1 MLRKNHPKPLQHGSR
16 AAVLVSELRLPSPIV
31 WFDRSLI
38 EPIVSL
44 SGPLT
49 RPQSPPPSWWVML
62 RRSSPSSLCWDSTRT
77 RLHPLPPTTTHSM
90 VRSATSNI
98 ASNQRAE
105 QVFLVFIDTTHK
117 RRRCHPQSSRNCTCM
132 SWDVILQKYECIHVT
147 LKSQM
152 FPNVPKRSLVKSLN
166 LKQDVQTTE
175 HSGEWRDIIMTS
187 LSQPQSA
194 VSWVSL

>member
-38 EPIVSL
+38 EPIVSP

-117 RRRCHPQSSRNCTCM
+117 NVVV
-132 SWDVILQKYECIHVT
+132 VILSPPGTALV
-147 LKSQM
+147 
-152 FPNVPKRSLVKSLN
+152 FPRI
-166 LKQDVQTTE
+166 VQ
-175 HSGEWRDIIMTS
+175 
-187 LSQPQSA
+187 
-194 VSWVSL
+194 

>member
-38 EPIVSL
+38 EPIVSP

-77 RLHPLPPTTTHSM
+77 KLHPLPPTTTHSM

-105 QVFLVFIDTTHK
+105 QVFLVFLFLLTQHTK
-117 RRRCHPQSSRNCTCM
+117 TP
-132 SWDVILQKYECIHVT
+132 
-147 LKSQM
+147 
-152 FPNVPKRSLVKSLN
+152 
-166 LKQDVQTTE
+166 
-175 HSGEWRDIIMTS
+175 S
-187 LSQPQSA
+187 LSSSVLQELHLYVLRRDSPEI
-194 VSWVSL
+194 

>member
-38 EPIVSL
+38 EPIVSP

-49 RPQSPPPSWWVML
+49 RPQSPRPSWWVML

-77 RLHPLPPTTTHSM
+77 KLHPLPPTTTHSM

-117 RRRCHPQSSRNCTCM
+117 NAVVVILSPPGTALVCPETWFSRNM
-132 SWDVILQKYECIHVT
+132 NV
-147 LKSQM
+147 
-152 FPNVPKRSLVKSLN
+152 FNVPKRSLVKSLN